1 MFLLAQKRVHFYTI
15 ISDDF
20 IDQPNFTQEVCYETN
35 IKRPY
40 DTDYNRYE
48 IVMAGNDLSI
58 SEVTVENV
66 EAGE

>member
-1 MFLLAQKRVHFYTI
+1 MPGKTFSTSGYPTSLKFKV
-15 ISDDF
+15 
-20 IDQPNFTQEVCYETN
+20 V
-35 IKRPY
+35 Y

>member
-15 ISDDF
+15 ISDAF

-40 DTDYNRYE
+40 DTDYNRFYDSLCRQQ
-48 IVMAGNDLSI
+48 NKR
-58 SEVTVENV
+58 TRHN
-66 EAGE
+66 